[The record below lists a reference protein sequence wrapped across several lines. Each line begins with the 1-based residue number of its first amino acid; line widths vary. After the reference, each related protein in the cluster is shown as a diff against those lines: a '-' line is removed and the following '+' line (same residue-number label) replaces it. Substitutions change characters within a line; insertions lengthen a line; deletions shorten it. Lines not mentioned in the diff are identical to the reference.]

1 MWWIVW
7 ADNGDAISRQYS
19 GTGALKADFTRT
31 GRRTLLGSLKDGLN
45 SLFRYLLNNFSDGAR
60 QDAMDLFYGHY
71 TVKLENYYSPF
82 IVQFERQLLIA
93 PAIMLLSILVFF
105 YLFAFHGLQR
115 LSSLVLAFVAFAFA
129 VYLVLSNGI
138 HYVQYPRL
146 RPPPV
151 AAHARPW
158 LRGLNDQRR
167 RLLEAVN
174 PSRKVHV
181 I

>member
-1 MWWIVW
+1 MW

-31 GRRTLLGSLKDGLN
+31 GKRTMLGNFKDGLN
-45 SLFRYLLNNFSDGAR
+45 SVLRYFLNNFSDGNR

-71 TVKLENYYSPF
+71 TVRLDNYYSPF
-82 IVQFERQLLIA
+82 IYHFDRRLFIA
-93 PAIMLLSILVFF
+93 PAILLVSFSVMLYSLWYYGLAKVHLFIL
-105 YLFAFHGLQR
+105 A
-115 LSSLVLAFVAFAFA
+115 AFAA
-129 VYLVLSNGI
+129 ILATYMVLSNGI

-151 AAHARPW
+151 VTYARPW
-158 LRGLNDQRR
+158 ASMSMGRQSKKLFSSLD
-167 RLLEAVN
+167 